1 MDVRR
6 IRRSR
11 RARSPRRVLL
21 VGFPPLMLSA
31 LEPAF
36 REVADVISV
45 PFPGASFDAAA
56 EQFDPDLV
64 VVDVT
69 YLDESVVRP
78 LITHRFAACK
88 PMVVYLSD
96 QRQAWIDDLASVESG
111 PLEDASVAGLTR
123 LVSGSGLRVV
133 AER

>member
-6 IRRSR
+6 NRRGG
-11 RARSPRRVLL
+11 AGRSVRRVLL
-21 VGFPPLMLSA
+21 VGFTPLMLSG

-36 REVADVISV
+36 AKVGEVCSV
-45 PFPGASFDAAA
+45 PFPGAAFDSAA
-56 EQFDPDLV
+56 ETFDPDLV

-78 LITHRFAACK
+78 LITHRFVACK
-88 PMVVYLSD
+88 PMVVYLSG
-96 QRQAWIDDLASVESG
+96 QREAWIDDLAAVESG
-111 PLEDASVAGLTR
+111 PLKDASVAGLAR

>member
-1 MDVRR
+1 
-6 IRRSR
+6 
-11 RARSPRRVLL
+11 
-21 VGFPPLMLSA
+21 MLSA

-36 REVADVISV
+36 KKVAEVSSV
-45 PFPGASFDAAA
+45 PFPGVAFDNAA
-56 EQFDPDLV
+56 EDFDPDLV

-78 LITHRFAACK
+78 LITHRFVACK

-96 QRQAWIDDLASVESG
+96 QRQAWFDDLAAVESG
-111 PLEDASVAGLTR
+111 PLEDASVAGLAK

-133 AER
+133 AEQ

>member
-1 MDVRR
+1 M
-6 IRRSR
+6 
-11 RARSPRRVLL
+11 LL
-21 VGFPPLMLSA
+21 VGFPPLMLQA

-36 REVADVISV
+36 HEVAEVCSV
-45 PFPGASFDAAA
+45 PFPGVSFDAAA

-88 PMVVYLSD
+88 SMVVYLSD

-111 PLEDASVAGLTR
+111 PLEDSSVRGLTR

>member
-1 MDVRR
+1 MQLRH
-6 IRRSR
+6 IRRGEGGR
-11 RARSPRRVLL
+11 PARRVLL

-31 LEPAF
+31 LEPALSGAA
-36 REVADVISV
+36 EVVSV
-45 PFPGASFDAAA
+45 PFPGSSFDAAA

-78 LITHRFAACK
+78 LITHRFAACTS
-88 PMVVYLSD
+88 MVVYLSD

-111 PLEDASVAGLTR
+111 PLEDSSVRGLTR

>member
-6 IRRSR
+6 IRPKR
-11 RARSPRRVLL
+11 RGTRRVLL
-21 VGFPPLMLSA
+21 VGFPPLMLNA

-36 REVADVISV
+36 RRVAEVSSV
-45 PFPGASFDAAA
+45 PFPGASFDSAA
-56 EQFDPDLV
+56 ESFDPDLV

-69 YLDESVVRP
+69 YLDENIVRP
-78 LITHRFAACK
+78 LITHRFVACT

-96 QRQAWIDDLASVESG
+96 QRQAWLDDLASIDSG
-111 PLEDASVAGLTR
+111 PLEDASVASLVR

>member
-1 MDVRR
+1 
-6 IRRSR
+6 
-11 RARSPRRVLL
+11 
-21 VGFPPLMLSA
+21 MLSA

-36 REVADVISV
+36 REVAEVSSV
-45 PFPGASFDAAA
+45 PFPGVSFDNAA
-56 EQFDPDLV
+56 EELDPDLV

-96 QRQAWIDDLASVESG
+96 QRQAWIDDLGSIESG

-123 LVSGSGLRVV
+123 LASGSGLRVV

>member
-11 RARSPRRVLL
+11 ARRASRRVLL

-36 REVADVISV
+36 KEVAEVTSV
-45 PFPGASFDAAA
+45 PFPGAAFDSAA
-56 EQFDPDLV
+56 ESFDPDLV

-69 YLDESVVRP
+69 YLDETVVRP
-78 LITHRFAACK
+78 LITHRFVACK
-88 PMVVYLSD
+88 PIVVYLSD
-96 QRQAWIDDLASVESG
+96 QRQAWIDDLAAVESG
-111 PLEDASVAGLTR
+111 PLEDASVAGLAK